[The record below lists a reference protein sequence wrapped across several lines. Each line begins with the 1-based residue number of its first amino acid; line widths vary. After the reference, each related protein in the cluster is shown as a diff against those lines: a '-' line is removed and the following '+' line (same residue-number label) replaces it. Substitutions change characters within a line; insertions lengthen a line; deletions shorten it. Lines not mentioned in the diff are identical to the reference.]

1 MPLET
6 RIIRDGEPLRIPWG
20 GFHVAAMVMVATLE
34 TGKGPFKDNTREGLL
49 TEECG
54 GLPIAITPRL
64 TFELMSYPAI
74 GATALNDG
82 PYTVQ
87 EEWTFQDVTD
97 GEVFT
102 ILPGDKLVAYR
113 AF

>member
-6 RIIRDGEPLRIPWG
+6 RIIRNGEPLRIPWG
-20 GFHVAAMVMVATLE
+20 GFHVAAMVLAVTLE
-34 TGKGPFKDNTREGLL
+34 TGKGPFQDNSRDALL

-54 GLPIAITPRL
+54 GLPIAITPSL

-97 GEVFT
+97 GE
-102 ILPGDKLVAYR
+102 ILQLLPGDVLHAYR
-113 AF
+113 AW